1 MAPNRLSCP
10 QRPGLTRLSRPRSVP
25 FSAAAAAAAA
35 AAAVVVV
42 AVVAAAA
49 VAVAASDRL

>member
-25 FSAAAAAAAA
+25 FSAAAAAGAA
-35 AAAVVVV
+35 VVV
-42 AVVAAAA
+42 AVVAAAV

>member
-35 AAAVVVV
+35 AVVV
-42 AVVAAAA
+42 AVVAAAV

>member
-25 FSAAAAAAAA
+25 FSAAAAAV
-35 AAAVVVV
+35 VVVV
-42 AVVAAAA
+42 AVVAAAVVA
-49 VAVAASDRL
+49 AAVVAVAASDRL

>member
-25 FSAAAAAAAA
+25 FSAAAAAAAV
-35 AAAVVVV
+35 AAVVVG
-42 AVVAAAA
+42 VVAAAV